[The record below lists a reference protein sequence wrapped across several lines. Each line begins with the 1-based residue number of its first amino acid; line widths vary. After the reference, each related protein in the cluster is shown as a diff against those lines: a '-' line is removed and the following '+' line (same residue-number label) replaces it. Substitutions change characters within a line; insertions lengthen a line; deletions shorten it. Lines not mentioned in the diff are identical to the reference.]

1 MRNIIRKVL
10 LETESQKRNDLA
22 KKSLFRLWDREKS
35 MNRKPKLST
44 TLSQSLGISFYELQL
59 MLMEWYGGAE
69 KIFNSIKDS
78 LENKIISTDDLM
90 ELGIGVGAYDFTF
103 KISNMRI
110 YNHKSGGY
118 EMTIDLKI
126 IDGGVTTL
134 TDGEY
139 IDLTDTYSMGES
151 LWWEISWEIKD
162 LIKELIKTITDNYGF
177 NSSLDGIAI
186 NFI

>member
-1 MRNIIRKVL
+1 MREIIRKVL
-10 LETESQKRNDLA
+10 LETKFQKRNDLV
-22 KKSLFRLWDREKS
+22 KKSLFKLWDREKS
-35 MNRKPKLST
+35 MNRTPKLST

-90 ELGIGVGAYDFTF
+90 ELEISVGGYDFTF
-103 KISNMRI
+103 KIPNVRISN
-110 YNHKSGGY
+110 HQSGGY

-126 IDGGVTTL
+126 IDGGVTTI

-139 IDLTDTYSMGES
+139 IDLTDVYSMGDS

-162 LIKELIKTITDNYGF
+162 LIKDLIRTIIDKYGF
-177 NSSLDGIAI
+177 NSSLDQITI